1 VKAKEKIKAKLIRN
15 KKVIRGDGVFL
26 GRIFAAMS
34 QVAKRIIR
42 IYGTS
47 QRIVLSVQ

>member
-15 KKVIRGDGVFL
+15 KKVIRSDGVFL

-34 QVAKRIIR
+34 QVAKSIIR

>member
-1 VKAKEKIKAKLIRN
+1 VNAKRKIKRKLIRN
-15 KKVIRGDGVFL
+15 IAVITRGGVFL
-26 GRIFAAMS
+26 GMIFAAMS
-34 QVAKRIIR
+34 QVANTIMR